1 MNTSKDQV
9 LKEINDLEE
18 HYQLI
23 NNKINLEKTKLFLL
37 EKLDEV
43 LKDQE
48 ISYNFFDQ
56 NDIKNIEN
64 ELIKKLQ
71 I

>member
-9 LKEINDLEE
+9 LKEINDVEE